1 MYKDGIR
8 WTESMEPFG
17 IDTTYHYMVLDIY
30 LYDHPFGF
38 QDTYHDHPVKLIII
52 MISQKL
58 GHTSFKKNGQ
68 LEKNMNMNEVTID
81 QSTP

>member
-38 QDTYHDHPVKLIII
+38 QDTYHDHPVTCDNNHH
-52 MISQKL
+52 ISEAWSHELQKECPA
-58 GHTSFKKNGQ
+58 GKKP
-68 LEKNMNMNEVTID
+68 EHE
-81 QSTP
+81 

>member
-1 MYKDGIR
+1 MTFFYQSLKVEVGSAMYKDGIR

-38 QDTYHDHPVKLIII
+38 QDTYHDHPVTLV
-52 MISQKL
+52 M
-58 GHTSFKKNGQ
+58 
-68 LEKNMNMNEVTID
+68 
-81 QSTP
+81 